1 MCVPDI
7 VEILNFKVFNL
18 MSGLIKQDTENEMK
32 HVSVNVDQ
40 MREFVIINNVGV
52 MINEGVNVKK

>member
-32 HVSVNVDQ
+32 HVSVNVD
-40 MREFVIINNVGV
+40 
-52 MINEGVNVKK
+52 

>member
-1 MCVPDI
+1 
-7 VEILNFKVFNL
+7 